1 MIVALLLF
9 HAGLLAIYLA
19 NIVYLRRHVCRP
31 SDASPRRLSVIIP
44 ARNEAENLGRLL
56 PTILEQDHNNIEV
69 IIYDDGS
76 EDDTWA
82 VIQSFDDPCLIAVRG
97 SGPPPGWVGK
107 VHALYQATRKAN
119 GDLYLFLDA
128 DAELLSTSALRHLA
142 ACYQHLRPD
151 SVLTGLTLLRG
162 GGKLLVSLV
171 PFTILTSLP
180 WPLVRPLRFRSL
192 GALNG
197 QCWMLDAERYHLLE
211 PHLQVKDE
219 VLEDVNIGRY
229 LKGKGITPVLVDVQP
244 HVAIHM
250 YRDLGDAWLGF
261 RKNAYLLAGG
271 NPVSFIILWL
281 IYLLGMTLAFIFSPW
296 FLLTL
301 LLLKL
306 VSDQRAGFPLWV
318 SLLTPVSFAL
328 GSLLQMD
335 SAISHWTGRVAW
347 KGRRV
352 GSVSD
357 DA

>member
-1 MIVALLLF
+1 M
-9 HAGLLAIYLA
+9 
-19 NIVYLRRHVCRP
+19 
-31 SDASPRRLSVIIP
+31 
-44 ARNEAENLGRLL
+44 
-56 PTILEQDHNNIEV
+56 Q
-69 IIYDDGS
+69 
-76 EDDTWA
+76 
-82 VIQSFDDPCLIAVRG
+82 G

-107 VHALYQATRKAN
+107 VHALYQATREAS
-119 GDLYLFLDA
+119 GDLLLFLDA

-142 ACYQHLRPD
+142 ACYQHLPQN

-171 PFTILTSLP
+171 PFTILTGLP

-197 QCWMLDAERYHLLE
+197 QCWMLDSEHYYNLE

-229 LKGKGITPVLVDVQP
+229 LKGEGVTPVLVDVQRQI
-244 HVAIHM
+244 AIHM

-271 NPVSFIILWL
+271 NPVSFFIFWL
-281 IYLLGMTLAFIFSPW
+281 VYLIGMTLAFLFSPW

-301 LLLKL
+301 FLLKL
-306 VSDQRAGFPLWV
+306 ASDQRAGFPLWV
-318 SLLTPVSFAL
+318 SLLAPASFAM
-328 GSLLQMD
+328 GSLLQLD

-352 GSVSD
+352 
-357 DA
+357 